1 MYREELNLPE
11 NGKWPSVLTLIIGV
25 AYLSIGVVQI
35 LSSLQ
40 LIQPIVGFSDLIGGF
55 LLIIVASVFLTGV
68 GPLSRNNQE
77 GYAFIAV
84 GYILAA
90 LLFGLQILVILTNG
104 LGWFLRFEDWL
115 TWNIWN
121 DVTPSLWMFVILMT
135 GTGSLWVIGNMREKI
150 LGVRKEGSRK

>member
-121 DVTPSLWMFVILMT
+121 DITPSLLMFVILMT

>member
-11 NGKWPSVLTLIIGV
+11 DGKWPSVLTLIIGI
-25 AYLSIGVVQI
+25 AYLCVGFIQI

-40 LIQPIVGFSDLIGGF
+40 LIPPIIGFSDLIGGF

-68 GPLSRNNQE
+68 KPLYGNNQE

-84 GYILAA
+84 GYILAG

-104 LGWFLRFEDWL
+104 LGWLLHFEDWL

-121 DVTPSLWMFVILMT
+121 DITPSLWMFVVLMT
-135 GTGSLWVIGNMREKI
+135 AAGILWVIGNMKEKI
-150 LGVRKEGSRK
+150 LGMTREVSRA